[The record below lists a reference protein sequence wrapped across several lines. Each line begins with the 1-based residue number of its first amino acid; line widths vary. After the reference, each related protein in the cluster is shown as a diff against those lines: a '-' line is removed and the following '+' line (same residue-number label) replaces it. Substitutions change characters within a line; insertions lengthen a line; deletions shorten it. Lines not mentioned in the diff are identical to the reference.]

1 MTTPIRNNI
10 WKANGLVHIKKWLV
24 IESVTVSQMV
34 YKILTSTNHEKAVQ
48 IQCHTCM
55 AIYYGKILSK
65 TKQLNITAAIQYNKG
80 KKAYKCIRLRL
91 LYTKAGKLKTLYE
104 KT

>member
-1 MTTPIRNNI
+1 
-10 WKANGLVHIKKWLV
+10 
-24 IESVTVSQMV
+24 MV

-65 TKQLNITAAIQYNKG
+65 TKLLNITAAIQYNKG